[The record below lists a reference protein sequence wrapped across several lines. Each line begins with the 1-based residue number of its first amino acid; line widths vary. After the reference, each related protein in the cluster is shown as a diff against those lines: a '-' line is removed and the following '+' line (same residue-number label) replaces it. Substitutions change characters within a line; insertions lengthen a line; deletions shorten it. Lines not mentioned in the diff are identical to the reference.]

1 MSPATPHAGCPLLP
15 QLWFLTSC
23 LFTTVPK
30 KTMQQLLL
38 AITHYHRL
46 EAEERCCRVLILLL
60 VNKLCQK
67 QGRSGSQRDGRYLSR
82 MGRCLLHSLSL
93 G

>member
-46 EAEERCCRVLILLL
+46 EAEERCCHVF
-60 VNKLCQK
+60 
-67 QGRSGSQRDGRYLSR
+67 
-82 MGRCLLHSLSL
+82 
-93 G
+93 